1 MSSSASPELVPVEPG
16 AGAKNGPTVFRH
28 PAWLRLTHWV
38 NAAAFLVLLVSGIA
52 ILLALPRLFWGE
64 TGANDAPAWI
74 ELPLPVNLEQTGW
87 GRNLHFLAAWILV
100 INGLAYLLLI
110 LASGH
115 LRRSLVPDRDQL
127 SARHLAREIG
137 DHLRLE
143 KARGKEALRYN
154 ALQKFAYLG
163 VVLILFPV
171 MVLSGLTMS
180 PGFTTAFPELF
191 SLFGGRQSARTIH
204 FLVASLLVLFLI
216 VHVTQVFVG
225 GAGNLLRS
233 MVTGR
238 FTIPPE
244 TER

>member
-1 MSSSASPELVPVEPG
+1 MSSSVSPELVPVEPG

-115 LRRSLVPDRDQL
+115 LRRSLVPDRDQV

-191 SLFGGRQSARTIH
+191 TVFGGRQSARTIH

-216 VHVTQVFVG
+216 VHVMQVFVG